1 MEAIFVTEMLIT
13 VGFQMCWEKYQKWK
27 ILIIEPCNVEQPY
40 TRTCLTNRLFGSQ
53 ILKLWNFQ
61 IMEFT
66 LFDSANPHDLSMPDL
81 NFINECIHELPENAD
96 YNALDICLGE
106 ESNNGPSSGFSDFL
120 DAPNLSDTPNI
131 IQSCLDPRLTSTKN
145 NSTLPEQRSINAVS
159 IESHSNPDV
168 DSLVENNHQGL

>member
-1 MEAIFVTEMLIT
+1 
-13 VGFQMCWEKYQKWK
+13 
-27 ILIIEPCNVEQPY
+27 
-40 TRTCLTNRLFGSQ
+40 
-53 ILKLWNFQ
+53 
-61 IMEFT
+61 MEFT
-66 LFDSANPHDLSMPDL
+66 LFDSANPYDLSMPDL

-96 YNALDICLGE
+96 YNALDICLGD